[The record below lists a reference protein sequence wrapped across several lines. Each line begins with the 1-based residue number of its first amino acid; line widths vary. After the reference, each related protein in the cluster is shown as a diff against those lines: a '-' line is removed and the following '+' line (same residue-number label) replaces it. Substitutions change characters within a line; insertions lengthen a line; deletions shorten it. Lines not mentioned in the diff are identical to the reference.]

1 VKKTALY
8 EEHKSLDAKMI
19 DFGGWQMPVQYSG
32 IIDEHKAVRN
42 KAGIFDV
49 SHMGEILISGKEALD
64 LVQKLITN
72 DASKLTN
79 GDVLYTPMCY
89 QDGGIVDDLLVY
101 RTDVD
106 QFLLVV
112 NASNTTKDLRWVKKN
127 AELFEQAEVEDK
139 SDYYALIALQGPISR
154 EIIQP
159 LLEEDISNL
168 KYYTFIETDIE
179 GVRAIVSRT
188 GYTGEL
194 GFEVYLKTEDAVKVW
209 NAMLKEGSDK
219 GLKPAGLGA
228 RDTLRLEKALCLYGN
243 DIDETTNPL
252 EANLGWTVKFDK
264 EDFNGKEALEKVK
277 EDGVKRTLVGFI
289 MQERGIP
296 RHGYEI
302 KVDGEVVGEVTSGSY
317 SPTLDENIGLAYVDK
332 KLAEEDTELDVCI
345 RKREVKAKIFK
356 TPFI

>member
-1 VKKTALY
+1 MKSTALY
-8 EEHKSLDAKMI
+8 EEHQSLDAKMI

-64 LVQKLITN
+64 LVQKIITN

-101 RTDVD
+101 RIDVD
-106 QFLLVV
+106 KFLLVV
-112 NASNTTKDLRWVKKN
+112 NASNTTKDFRWVEKN

-139 SDYYALIALQGPISR
+139 SDYYGLIALQGPISR

-168 KYYTFIETDIE
+168 KYYTFIETDIA
-179 GVRAIVSRT
+179 GVEAIVSRT

-194 GFEVYLKTEDAVKVW
+194 GFEVYLKAEDAVQVW

>member
-1 VKKTALY
+1 MKSTALY
-8 EEHKSLDAKMI
+8 EEHQSLDAKMI

-64 LVQKLITN
+64 LVQKIITN

-101 RTDVD
+101 RIDVD
-106 QFLLVV
+106 KFLLVV
-112 NASNTTKDLRWVKKN
+112 NASNTTKDLRWVEKN

-139 SDYYALIALQGPISR
+139 SDYYGLIALQGPISR

-168 KYYTFIETDIE
+168 KYYTFIETDIA
-179 GVRAIVSRT
+179 GVEAIVSRT

-194 GFEVYLKTEDAVKVW
+194 GFEVYLKAEDAVKVW

-332 KLAEEDTELDVCI
+332 KLAEEDTDLDICI
-345 RKREVKAKIFK
+345 RKREVKAKIIK

>member
-332 KLAEEDTELDVCI
+332 KLAKEDADLDICI
-345 RKREVKAKIFK
+345 RKREVKAKIVK